1 MTWQFLWTNLFKWV
15 FDAFMVLWFFVPLK
29 SRRRLEP
36 PAKILCFLILL
47 CTFPI
52 YVSTGSSTLLALGRL
67 FYRAAIY
74 ALWLRAAK
82 GTSFK
87 ESTYYSLLCWVAFT
101 TQNNIFLTPQLSFL
115 RWNQMNWTQITLLN
129 QIISLVIEI
138 AAEFIIITV
147 ISKSF
152 PFGDD
157 KPSWRFRFISVAVVI
172 LCQLYVKVSLR
183 AMTEALPERYMSE
196 LTLYPILLQL
206 LLTAALIL
214 LERHLY
220 ARRKLEQATLEE
232 VASRYRYE
240 MSQAKAKADT
250 DIRQLHHDMKNHLL
264 GIRRLSSN
272 NEKLEQYISGL
283 LDRTEGYEMLADTG
297 NTMID
302 GLLSEKMRKASE
314 EGIDI
319 AAAVDLRNT
328 GRISDMDL
336 CTIFGNALDNA
347 IEASVKVS
355 DKSLRSIMVKGI
367 QRGGELILTVQNFYE
382 GQLNRAAEGI
392 LTSKSEPGHGL
403 GLSSIR
409 RAVENNGGIMTTST
423 DEYHNFILTILIP
436 LEE

>member
-1 MTWQFLWTNLFKWV
+1 MIWQFLWTNLFKWV

-29 SRRRLEP
+29 SRRRLET

-52 YVSTGSSTLLALGRL
+52 YVSTGSSTFLALGRL
-67 FYRAAIY
+67 VYRAAVY
-74 ALWLRAAK
+74 SVWLWTAK
-82 GTSFK
+82 GTDLK
-87 ESTYYSLLCWVAFT
+87 ESIYYGLLCWVAFT
-101 TQNNIFLTPQLSFL
+101 TLNNIFLTPQLSFL
-115 RWNQMNWTQITLLN
+115 RWNRIGWSQIDLLN
-129 QIISLVIEI
+129 QIISLVIEL
-138 AAEFIIITV
+138 AAEFMIITV
-147 ISKSF
+147 ISRSF
-152 PFGDD
+152 PFGDER
-157 KPSWRFRFISVAVVI
+157 PSWRFRYISIAVVI

-183 AMTEALPERYMSE
+183 AMTDALPEHYMSE

-206 LLTAALIL
+206 VLTAALIL

-240 MSQAKAKADT
+240 ISQAKAKADT

-264 GIRRLSSN
+264 GIQRLSSD
-272 NEKLEQYISGL
+272 NEKLGQYISGL
-283 LDRTEGYEMLADTG
+283 LDRTENYETLADTG
-297 NTMID
+297 NSMID
-302 GLLSEKMRKASE
+302 GLLSEKIRKASE

-319 AAAVDLRNT
+319 TAAVDLRNT
-328 GRISDMDL
+328 ESISDMDL

-347 IEASVKVS
+347 IEASMKVS
-355 DKSLRSIMVKGI
+355 DKGLRSIMVKGMR
-367 QRGGELILTVQNFYE
+367 RGGELILTVQNYYE
-382 GQLNRAAEGI
+382 GQLKRAAEG
-392 LTSKSEPGHGL
+392 LLSSKAEPGHGL

-436 LEE
+436 VDE